1 MATTWVYEIGDS
13 VILDNDR
20 HSLLIKSSVLKI
32 GKEYK
37 ITNKDTFMGRA
48 IYQLNNINWW
58 ILGNNLLPN
67 DDKTSV
73 WFEKVVLRRC
83 GDV

>member
-1 MATTWVYEIGDS
+1 MVTTWVYEIGDS

-20 HSLLIKSSVLKI
+20 YSLLIKSSVLKI

-58 ILGNNLLPN
+58 LLGNNLLPN